1 MQFCVQDLACEVK
14 MLKNINSENL
24 DCWQQR
30 KKEDIIVIVFV
41 VVIVVVTLDNLDEEK
56 SEVWSKNNV
65 DACCQFGKQRASIF
79 LENESHGKELFLQ
92 ISMASWQVH
101 N

>member
-30 KKEDIIVIVFV
+30 KKEDIIVIVS
-41 VVIVVVTLDNLDEEK
+41 LWL
-56 SEVWSKNNV
+56 
-65 DACCQFGKQRASIF
+65 
-79 LENESHGKELFLQ
+79 
-92 ISMASWQVH
+92 
-101 N
+101 

>member
-56 SEVWSKNNV
+56 SEVKTTLMRVANLESNEPQFFLKMSPMGRSFSSKL
-65 DACCQFGKQRASIF
+65 A
-79 LENESHGKELFLQ
+79 
-92 ISMASWQVH
+92 
-101 N
+101 